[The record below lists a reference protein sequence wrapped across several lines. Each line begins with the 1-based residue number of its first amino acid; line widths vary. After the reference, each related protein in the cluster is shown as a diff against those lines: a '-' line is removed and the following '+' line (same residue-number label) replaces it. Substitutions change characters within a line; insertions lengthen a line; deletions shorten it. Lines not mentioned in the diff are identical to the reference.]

1 MVRLFW
7 LKLIKNKTEKQKS
20 NSIHIDKHE
29 QQNII
34 YKIDMKQTDFY
45 ESNTIQALIVM
56 LELMKANQVTIYQFT
71 NLVEALKKQ
80 NHLDIEY
87 NQGKN
92 EINQLI
98 NKINKSISNE

>member
-1 MVRLFW
+1 MVCLFW

-56 LELMKANQVTIYQFT
+56 LELMKSNQVTIYQFT
-71 NLVEALKKQ
+71 NLVDALKKQ
-80 NHLDIEY
+80 NIIDI
-87 NQGKN
+87 NLSQVKN

-98 NKINKSISNE
+98 NKINSK

>member
-29 QQNII
+29 HQNII
-34 YKIDMKQTDFY
+34 YKIDMKQTDYY

-56 LELMKANQVTIYQFT
+56 LELMKSNQVTIYQFT
-71 NLVEALKKQ
+71 NLVDALKKQ
-80 NHLDIEY
+80 NIIDI
-87 NQGKN
+87 NLSQVKN

-98 NKINKSISNE
+98 NKINSK

>member
-7 LKLIKNKTEKQKS
+7 IKLIKNKTEKQKS

-34 YKIDMKQTDFY
+34 YKINMQQTDFY
-45 ESNTIQALIVM
+45 ESNTIQALIIM
-56 LELMKANQVTIYQFT
+56 LESMKVNQVTIYQFT

-80 NHLDIEY
+80 NIIDINS
-87 NQGKN
+87 NQVKN

-98 NKINKSISNE
+98 NKINSK